1 MLVLQTII
9 AIAQVKNLSFAFD
22 LAVAEDSFMSADHA
36 LSYGEEADRLANFLH
51 IATEELE
58 LRHLKD
64 AAIKAYL
71 RSTSISILAEEEAW
85 LFGK

>member
-1 MLVLQTII
+1 MLVLDTII

-22 LAVAEDSFMSADHA
+22 LLVYEDSFVSEAHA

-58 LRHLKD
+58 LPHLRD
-64 AAIKAYL
+64 AAVKAYL
-71 RSTSISILAEEEAW
+71 RATSISILAEEEAW
-85 LFGK
+85 RFGR